1 MSLSAAHVLC
11 FSLVALSTALLT
23 AADLSLSPLL
33 LIDCLCLRSFRPV
46 CGTDQQTYDNIC
58 FLHCAKRLN
67 AELRLAYDGVCCPRA
82 ELCTDYEDTVCDQ
95 FGVRYDNDCV
105 FEFHKCIRRRRIGG
119 EALRVVGRGEQMCG
133 TKRRVAASEQ
143 RAATMASTARPSAA
157 SLWSSNGTA
166 RANGTTNSSTFSC
179 DFPCENA
186 VAPVCDSQGQ
196 THQNRCKFDLAIC
209 RLNSRGIVSALRI
222 SRDGPCPTGDQQQ
235 QIAKTEKHG
244 DKLGEDDA
252 KGSKTI
258 RTIAERTEK
267 GSPNTNDQQK
277 QQQPSDQRQQ
287 SSDQRQQ
294 SSDQRQQSSD
304 QRQQSSDQR
313 QQSSDQRQQS
323 SDQRQQSSDQRQ
335 QSSDQRQ
342 QSSDQR
348 QQSSDQRQQSSDRR
362 QQSSDQRQQSSDQR
376 QQSSDDSSF
385 WPPFFHKG
393 ISLEEDQRQLKVPK
407 TTECDFCREE
417 TPFGQNASLCDN
429 ANSTHQSLCSFA
441 RWNCERKKRGTEE
454 KIFVHLGE
462 CHLVSPVFQL
472 KDEKCPT
479 KCSRKVKAVCDS
491 NGLSHPNLCA
501 YQMHSC
507 LQRKNGRPFGWLLS
521 LRECKQRNG
530 TKIEPKATDKKGNGG
545 EKNAIECPVEP
556 KCEGM
561 TEKQQKAEEGAEE
574 EGPICDSNGRTHK
587 NICMFAHAHCLAAKD
602 GQLLRIVP
610 IERCEHSLPK
620 VPGETFSR
628 RGDSQTT
635 DKTEDKMGGN
645 NGECERKLALCKRN
659 TTEQQLHTVDDGA
672 PYCGTDFITY
682 RTSCDF
688 QLAQCKSDNKLGLLF
703 KGPCELC
710 LAKECHRS
718 DRFSITVDDDD
729 SHFVCDQNGETLS
742 RCEFEML
749 RCVVQTNLGYNVT
762 FTHEGKCC
770 PTEAKCPPAKMP
782 SNSLEEV
789 CDSNGRR
796 HQSRCQFE
804 VAKCRAKKV
813 ERETKPLEE
822 RYCPSEELGK
832 GGREGK
838 CEEEEK
844 TEGRGGE
851 EKRGDGTGAREEEEG
866 KEKGGGKWEE
876 EEGKEKGGGKG
887 GGERGTGRGAEKE
900 EREEQTN
907 ESADHLSKVSIRSEM
922 NISADLLSVDH
933 LICNAKYDPV
943 CGSDKRTYRNACHL
957 ERRNATG
964 TLSATR
970 HRWASAT
977 ATDPAGES
985 DGWAP
990 LRVLYPG
997 ECCPVVDC
1005 PAEYAPVCDSEGRTH
1020 LNLCE
1025 FGYQRCLAERM
1036 RARNVTIA
1044 FYGLCPDSHCPRGPC
1059 PGIFEPICATNGKTY
1074 QSLCELDKTICLLK
1088 SGGETA
1094 RKNGG
1099 EMADSVPSGGSL
1111 GLDYIGECCESSVD
1125 CSDLSAAALHFRSM
1139 CDSRGTTHSDAC
1151 AFRRAKCRAKRRRE
1165 PLELRIIRRG
1175 KCERR
1180 RRK

>member
-1 MSLSAAHVLC
+1 MSVSAAHVLC
-11 FSLVALSTALLT
+11 FSLVALSSSALLT
-23 AADLSLSPLL
+23 AADLSLSPLS
-33 LIDCLCLRSFRPV
+33 IDCLCLRSFRPV

-58 FLHCAKRLN
+58 FLHCAKNLN
-67 AELRLAYDGVCCPRA
+67 SGKKKDASAGRESANASFSELRLAYDGVCCPRA

-95 FGVRYDNDCV
+95 FAGVRYDNDCV

-119 EALRVVGRGEQMCG
+119 EALRVVGRGERMCG
-133 TKRRVAASEQ
+133 AKRRVAASEQ
-143 RAATMASTARPSAA
+143 RAATTASTARPSAA
-157 SLWSSNGTA
+157 FFWSSNGTA
-166 RANGTTNSSTFSC
+166 RANGTTNSSVFSC
-179 DFPCENA
+179 DFPCESA

-209 RLNSRGIVSALRI
+209 RLYSRGIVSALRI
-222 SRDGPCPTGDQQQ
+222 SRDGPCPMGDQQQ
-235 QIAKTEKHG
+235 QIAKTEKNG

-267 GSPNTNDQQK
+267 GNHNTNDQQK
-277 QQQPSDQRQQ
+277 QQQPSDH
-287 SSDQRQQ
+287 SSV
-294 SSDQRQQSSD
+294 
-304 QRQQSSDQR
+304 
-313 QQSSDQRQQS
+313 
-323 SDQRQQSSDQRQ
+323 
-335 QSSDQRQ
+335 
-342 QSSDQR
+342 
-348 QQSSDQRQQSSDRR
+348 
-362 QQSSDQRQQSSDQR
+362 
-376 QQSSDDSSF
+376 
-385 WPPFFHKG
+385 WPPFFPKG
-393 ISLEEDQRQLKVPK
+393 ISLEEVQRQVKVPK

-417 TPFGQNASLCDN
+417 TPFGQKASLCDN

-462 CHLVSPVFQL
+462 CNLVSPVFQL

-479 KCSRKVKAVCDS
+479 KCSRKVKSVCDS

-507 LQRKNGRPFGWLLS
+507 VQRKNGRPFGWLLS

-530 TKIEPKATDKKGNGG
+530 TKIEPMATDKKGTGG
-545 EKNAIECPVEP
+545 EKNAIECPAEP
-556 KCEGM
+556 KCEGT

-602 GQLLRIVP
+602 GQLLRIAP

-620 VPGETFSR
+620 VPGETIAG

-635 DKTEDKMGGN
+635 DKTGGN
-645 NGECERKLALCKRN
+645 SGECERKWALCKRN
-659 TTEQQLHTVDDGA
+659 TTEQQSHTVDDDA

-688 QLAQCKSDNKLGLLF
+688 QLAKCKSDNKLGLLF

-718 DRFSITVDDDD
+718 DRFSITADDDD

-782 SNSLEEV
+782 RNSLEEV

-851 EKRGDGTGAREEEEG
+851 EKRGDEEEEHEKRKKKKKREEEKEEKEEEEEHEKRKKGKGGGKGGEGRGRGAREEEEG
-866 KEKGGGKWEE
+866 KEKGGGKGGEGRGRGAREEEEGKEKRGGKGGEGRGRGAREE

-887 GGERGTGRGAEKE
+887 GEGRGRGA
-900 EREEQTN
+900 REE
-907 ESADHLSKVSIRSEM
+907 EEGKE
-922 NISADLLSVDH
+922 
-933 LICNAKYDPV
+933 K
-943 CGSDKRTYRNACHL
+943 GGGK
-957 ERRNATG
+957 G
-964 TLSATR
+964 
-970 HRWASAT
+970 
-977 ATDPAGES
+977 G
-985 DGWAP
+985 
-990 LRVLYPG
+990 
-997 ECCPVVDC
+997 
-1005 PAEYAPVCDSEGRTH
+1005 EGR
-1020 LNLCE
+1020 
-1025 FGYQRCLAERM
+1025 GRG
-1036 RARNVTIA
+1036 AR
-1044 FYGLCPDSHCPRGPC
+1044 
-1059 PGIFEPICATNGKTY
+1059 EEEEGK
-1074 QSLCELDKTICLLK
+1074 EKGGGK
-1088 SGGETA
+1088 GGEGRGRGA
-1094 RKNGG
+1094 LEEEEGKRKGG
-1099 EMADSVPSGGSL
+1099 EGRRK
-1111 GLDYIGECCESSVD
+1111 
-1125 CSDLSAAALHFRSM
+1125 RSTR
-1139 CDSRGTTHSDAC
+1139 RG
-1151 AFRRAKCRAKRRRE
+1151 RRE
-1165 PLELRIIRRG
+1165 RKGRR
-1175 KCERR
+1175 KRR
-1180 RRK
+1180 RRKRKRSRKGGERGADK